1 MTFEHGNLIYCLM
14 KVVKFDGSCL
24 KQDKPTFNHKTV
36 VNICFCMRSVYG
48 H

>member
-1 MTFEHGNLIYCLM
+1 MTFQHGNLIDCLM

>member
-1 MTFEHGNLIYCLM
+1 MIFQHGNLIDRLM

-24 KQDKPTFNHKTV
+24 KQDKPTLNHKTV
-36 VNICFCMRSVYG
+36 VNICFGMRSIYG